1 MGDLFATLT
10 RRVDA
15 NARRAVELYA
25 RELPEYKALAS
36 GDREHTDLLEFAV
49 LLRRRTVEL
58 SAHDRPFTG
67 ADLAV
72 IASVGHERGRAG
84 ISLHAHRSVLG
95 LHSTLTV
102 REIHEAADPSGL
114 DDLMRLLG
122 WIGPQGTA
130 AQNAYT
136 RGFLDGQRNV
146 VPLVERVQQL
156 AAALL
161 AGDPSAAELAR
172 RLGLPVPD
180 RYLLTVVRIAD
191 QDPPLPPTARAELIG
206 VLADTDRVPMR
217 WQDSR
222 EFVALLPLPCEATSD
237 PSDPSERE
245 PDEPAEPPEPAEVSE
260 REWERALAM
269 SAAVAEIAGRRCAV
283 GATVADA
290 GALPGALPLA
300 RRISG
305 AAPVEAVPRKVTTLA
320 DVFVELGAARVP
332 EVDRWL
338 RGIADLLFQGPDL
351 VSTLDAYYRHD
362 MNRLLTAA
370 HLYVHPRTL
379 DYRLRRAREL
389 TGIDPTSTRGVR
401 ALSATV
407 ARILAD
413 T

>member
-1 MGDLFATLT
+1 MGDLFATLD

-49 LLRRRTVEL
+49 LLRRRGVEL
-58 SAHDRPFTG
+58 AAHDRPFTG

-84 ISLHAHRSVLG
+84 ISLPAHRAVLG

-102 REIHEAADPSGL
+102 REIHEAADPSDL
-114 DDLMRLLG
+114 DDLMRILG

-136 RGFLDGQRNV
+136 RGFLDGQRHV
-146 VPLVERVQQL
+146 LPFAERVQEL

-161 AGDPSAAELAR
+161 GGDPSGPELAR
-172 RLGLPVPD
+172 RLGLPVPED
-180 RYLLTVVRIAD
+180 YLLTVVRIAD
-191 QDPPLPPTARAELIG
+191 QDPPLPPAALAEAIG
-206 VLADTDRVPMR
+206 VLVDLERVPMR
-217 WQDSR
+217 WQDPR
-222 EFVALLPLPCEATSD
+222 EFVALLPIPSGEPCEA
-237 PSDPSERE
+237 SERDGMPE
-245 PDEPAEPPEPAEVSE
+245 REGEAERDGVPEPI
-260 REWERALAM
+260 RERALSM
-269 SAAVAEIAGRRCAV
+269 AAVLAETTGRRCAA
-283 GATVADA
+283 GAAVAGVA
-290 GALPGALPLA
+290 ALPGALPLA

-305 AAPVEAVPRKVTTLA
+305 VAPVEAVPHRITMLA

-338 RGIADLLFQGPDL
+338 KGIADRLFQGPDL